1 MSMARNDIER
11 ALRDVAAAAEND
23 SPDFSYRLRLTVGH
37 LVEAL
42 DALNAYRQTYLEV
55 RELISRMPNSA
66 RKHLKVASGSLQ
78 NAGPNVLKNARD
90 HTFHYPSP
98 KASYSPTSDEQLREA
113 IAALGGR
120 GGEIN
125 LVVHRQAI
133 TFTFADDIALAMAL
147 GKHAESEADVVRAA
161 ESARDGALNFVLWVT
176 ALVATY
182 RDVNDFYFGEPTSK
196 PSEAP
201 K

>member
-42 DALNAYRQTYLEV
+42 DALSAYREVHEEV
-55 RELISRMPNSA
+55 RALISRMPNSA
-66 RKHLKVASGSLQ
+66 KKHLKVASGSLQ
-78 NAGPNVLKNARD
+78 KAGPNVLKNARD

-98 KASYSPTSDEQLREA
+98 KAGYTPSSDEQLGEA
-113 IAALGGR
+113 IAALSGR
-120 GGEIN
+120 GVEMN
-125 LVVHRQAI
+125 LVVDKQAI

-147 GKHAESEADVVRAA
+147 GKHADSEADVVRAA
-161 ESARDGALNFVLWVT
+161 ESARDGALNFVLWVA

-182 RDVNDFYFGEPTSK
+182 RDVNDLYFGEPTLK
-196 PSEAP
+196 PKDP
-201 K
+201 PV